1 MKTILAGI
9 AMVLLCGCFY
19 PRDLQAEVVS
29 AQLVKIDTINRY
41 SNGQQQ
47 MLTWKDDYDIRY
59 VSYASLNE
67 TFIVGTR
74 MPMLRSTRL
83 R

>member
-29 AQLVKIDTINRY
+29 AQLIKIDTVNRY
-41 SNGQQQ
+41 QTGQQQ
-47 MLTWKDDYDIRY
+47 MLTWKDDYDIHY
-59 VSYASLNE
+59 VSYASLKE
-67 TFIVGTR
+67 TYIVGTR

>member
-9 AMVLLCGCFY
+9 ALVLLCGCFY

-29 AQLVKIDTINRY
+29 AQLIKIDTINRY
-41 SNGQQQ
+41 QNGQQQ
-47 MLTWKDDYDIRY
+47 MLTWKDEHDIHY
-59 VSYASLNE
+59 VSYASLKE
-67 TFIVGTR
+67 TYVVGTR
-74 MPMLRSTRL
+74 IPMLRSTRL